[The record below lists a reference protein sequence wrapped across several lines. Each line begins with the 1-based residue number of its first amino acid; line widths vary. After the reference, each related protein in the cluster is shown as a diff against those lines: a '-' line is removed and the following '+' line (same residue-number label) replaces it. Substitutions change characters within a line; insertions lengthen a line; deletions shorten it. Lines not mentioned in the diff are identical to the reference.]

1 MAKVQA
7 ITGRTINK
15 SPKVRMMRR
24 HHELLYKL
32 CTSAAVS
39 LVLLVV
45 MGIWHLGSNS
55 MIACGFAGAFFFQV
69 GSRPNPRHLLA
80 AVAAGAGYGAAY
92 ALLGTSF
99 GGSTV
104 QVATGL
110 GAFLG
115 LGSLTVMILVLVW
128 SDSRIY
134 VEPLRRALVL
144 PVFSLIAGVSMD
156 AVTKAQPP
164 AYDLYLH
171 AFDSGL
177 GISPGASVAKLFDAL
192 PWLGIAASVTYALLL
207 LFPTLYDAWGLRRG
221 LRSSLM
227 TAFAVGGVCGFIFY
241 QVCPGLGPLYVFGS
255 RFPAH
260 LPAPGEFQLT
270 SYHGPG
276 ARNAMPSMHMTWALL
291 VWWSAWEL
299 TPLARIIATGFAT
312 LTFFATLGFGEHY
325 LVDLIV
331 AVPFA
336 LLIEAICAFRR
347 ERNAALGTGSVGLGL
362 TLGWLMMLRTTA
374 VAHLPTWV
382 CWAMVV
388 GTIAIT
394 VPIQFALRRRLRVSR
409 QPASRIVSSRHS
421 EEVAVTPCRS
431 SAFDS
436 GGMR

>member
-1 MAKVQA
+1 MKRQ
-7 ITGRTINK
+7 
-15 SPKVRMMRR
+15 
-24 HHELLYKL
+24 HYDLLFKL
-32 CTSAAVS
+32 CTSAAVI

-45 MGIWHLGSNS
+45 MAIWHLGSNS

-69 GSRPNPRHLLA
+69 GSRPSEKHLLA
-80 AVAAGAGYGAAY
+80 AVAAGAGYGVLY

-99 GGSTV
+99 GGSAV

-115 LGSLTVMILVLVW
+115 LGSLTIMSLAMVW
-128 SDSRIY
+128 TDARTY
-134 VEPLRRALVL
+134 LEPLRRAMVL
-144 PVFSLIAGVSMD
+144 PVFSLIAGVSIN

-164 AYDLYLH
+164 AYDFYLY

-177 GISPGASVAKLFDAL
+177 GITPGALVARLFDAL
-192 PWLGIAASVTYALLL
+192 PWLGISASVTYSLLL

-221 LRSSLM
+221 VRSSLM
-227 TAFAVGGVCGFIFY
+227 TAFVVGGVCGFIFY
-241 QVCPGLGPLYVFGS
+241 QICPGLGPVYVFGS

-260 LPAPGEFQLT
+260 LPEPGQFDLAM
-270 SYHGPG
+270 YRGAG

-299 TPLARIIATGFAT
+299 TPLARFIASCFAA

-347 ERNAALGTGSVGLGL
+347 DRKTALGAGAVALAL
-362 TLGWLMMLRTTA
+362 TLSWLLLIRTPL
-374 VAHLPTWV
+374 VAQLPIGA
-382 CWAMVV
+382 CWTMVA

-394 VPIQFALRRRLRVSR
+394 VPIQFALRRRLRMTDWRVAR
-409 QPASRIVSSRHS
+409 MAPS
-421 EEVAVTPCRS
+421 EPPSEAVVT
-431 SAFDS
+431 AL
-436 GGMR
+436 

>member
-1 MAKVQA
+1 MK
-7 ITGRTINK
+7 
-15 SPKVRMMRR
+15 R
-24 HHELLYKL
+24 HHYDLLYKL
-32 CTSAAVS
+32 CTSAAVI

-69 GSRPNPRHLLA
+69 GSRPRAKHLLWA
-80 AVAAGAGYGAAY
+80 FAAGAGYGAAY

-99 GGSTV
+99 GGSPV
-104 QVATGL
+104 QVATGF

-115 LGSLTVMILVLVW
+115 LGSLTVMSLAMVW
-128 SDSRIY
+128 TGSRAY
-134 VEPLRRALVL
+134 LAPLRRALVL

-156 AVTKAQPP
+156 AVTKSQPP
-164 AYDLYLH
+164 AYDFYLY

-192 PWLGIAASVTYALLL
+192 PWLGIAASATYALLL
-207 LFPTLYDAWGLRRG
+207 LFPTLYDAWGFRRG
-221 LRSSLM
+221 MRSSLM

-241 QVCPGLGPLYVFGS
+241 QICPGLGPAYVFGS

-260 LPAPGEFQLT
+260 LPAAGEFQLALNR
-270 SYHGPG
+270 GAG

-299 TPLARIIATGFAT
+299 TPLARFIATGFAA
-312 LTFFATLGFGEHY
+312 LTFLSTLGFGEHH

-336 LLIEAICAFRR
+336 LLIEALCALKNQ
-347 ERNAALGTGSVGLGL
+347 RNAALGAGAVGLAL
-362 TLGWLMMLRTTA
+362 TLSWLLILRTAA
-374 VAHLPTWV
+374 VAHLPVWA

-388 GTIAIT
+388 GTITIT
-394 VPIQFALRRRLRVSR
+394 VPIQFALHRRLRMTGR
-409 QPASRIVSSRHS
+409 GAQFFHIPAGLKLGRA
-421 EEVAVTPCRS
+421 AVLR
-431 SAFDS
+431 
-436 GGMR
+436 

>member
-1 MAKVQA
+1 
-7 ITGRTINK
+7 
-15 SPKVRMMRR
+15 MR
-24 HHELLYKL
+24 
-32 CTSAAVS
+32 
-39 LVLLVV
+39 
-45 MGIWHLGSNS
+45 
-55 MIACGFAGAFFFQV
+55 
-69 GSRPNPRHLLA
+69 
-80 AVAAGAGYGAAY
+80 
-92 ALLGTSF
+92 LLGTSF

-115 LGSLTVMILVLVW
+115 LGSLTVMTLVMVW
-128 SDSRIY
+128 GDSRAY

-144 PVFSLIAGVSMD
+144 PVFSLVAGVSMD

-221 LRSSLM
+221 LRSNLM

-241 QVCPGLGPLYVFGS
+241 QVCPGVGPLYVFGS

-260 LPAPGEFQLT
+260 LPAPGEFQLA

-299 TPLARIIATGFAT
+299 TPLARFIATGFAT

-325 LVDLIV
+325 LVDSYRRR
-331 AVPFA
+331 AV
-336 LLIEAICAFRR
+336 CAFHRGHLRFQKGTPCRARHRR
-347 ERNAALGTGSVGLGL
+347 GGLGL
-362 TLGWLMMLRTTA
+362 TLGWLMMLRTPA
-374 VAHLPTWV
+374 VAHYQLGR
-382 CWAMVV
+382 V
-388 GTIAIT
+388 G
-394 VPIQFALRRRLRVSR
+394 QWWWG
-409 QPASRIVSSRHS
+409 
-421 EEVAVTPCRS
+421 RS
-431 SAFDS
+431 
-436 GGMR
+436 

>member
-1 MAKVQA
+1 MKRQ
-7 ITGRTINK
+7 
-15 SPKVRMMRR
+15 
-24 HHELLYKL
+24 HYDLLFRL
-32 CTSAAVS
+32 CTSAAVI

-69 GSRPNPRHLLA
+69 GSRPSRKHLLA

-92 ALLGTSF
+92 ALLGTLF
-99 GGSTV
+99 GGGAV

-115 LGSLTVMILVLVW
+115 LGSLTVMSLAMVW
-128 SDSRIY
+128 TDARTY
-134 VEPLRRALVL
+134 VAQLRRALVL
-144 PVFSLIAGVSMD
+144 PVFSLIAGVSMN

-164 AYDLYLH
+164 AYDFYLY
-171 AFDSGL
+171 AFDSAL
-177 GISPGASVAKLFDAL
+177 GITPGALVARLFDAL
-192 PWLGIAASVTYALLL
+192 PWLGISASVTYSLLL

-221 LRSSLM
+221 VRSSLM
-227 TAFAVGGVCGFIFY
+227 TAFVVGGVCGFIFY
-241 QVCPGLGPLYVFGS
+241 QICPGLGPVYIFGS

-260 LPAPGEFQLT
+260 LPAPGQFDLAM
-270 SYHGPG
+270 YRGAG

-299 TPLARIIATGFAT
+299 TPLARFIASCFAA
-312 LTFFATLGFGEHY
+312 LTFLATLGFGEHY

-347 ERNAALGTGSVGLGL
+347 DRKTALGAGAVALAL
-362 TLGWLMMLRTTA
+362 TVSWLLLLRTPL
-374 VAHLPTWV
+374 VAQLPIGA
-382 CWAMVV
+382 CWTMVA

-394 VPIQFALRRRLRVSR
+394 VPIQFTLRRRLRMTRRPV
-409 QPASRIVSSRHS
+409 ARITLS
-421 EEVAVTPCRS
+421 EPPSEAVVN
-431 SAFDS
+431 AL
-436 GGMR
+436 